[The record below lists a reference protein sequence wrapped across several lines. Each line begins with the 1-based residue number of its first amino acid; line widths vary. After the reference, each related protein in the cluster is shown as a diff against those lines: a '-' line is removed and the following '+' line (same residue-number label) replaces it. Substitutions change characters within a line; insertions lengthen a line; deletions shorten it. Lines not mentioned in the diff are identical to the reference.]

1 MSEQTTD
8 FSTTNSP
15 APQAKTNVFAV
26 ISFFSGITSI
36 VFGILSI
43 ISFMSFVFII
53 VTPICAGLGVVPALI
68 AFISS
73 VISLVQVNKSGDKGK
88 GMAITGLLLSI
99 LYFIGVFTMSVIL
112 VFISQSL

>member
-1 MSEQTTD
+1 MSEQTPD
-8 FSTTNSP
+8 FSTINTP
-15 APQAKTNVFAV
+15 APQAKINVFAL

-36 VFGILSI
+36 VFGIVSI
-43 ISFMSFVFII
+43 ISIISIIFII
-53 VTPICAGLGVVPALI
+53 VTPFCAGLGVATTLI

-99 LYFIGVFTMSVIL
+99 LFFIGVFSMSVIF
-112 VFISQSL
+112 VFASLSL